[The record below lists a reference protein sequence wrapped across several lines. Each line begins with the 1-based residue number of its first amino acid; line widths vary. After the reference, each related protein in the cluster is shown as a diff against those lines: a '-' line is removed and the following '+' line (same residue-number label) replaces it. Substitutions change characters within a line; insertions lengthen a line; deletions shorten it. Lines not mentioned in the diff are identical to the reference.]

1 MPRGA
6 GVFSA
11 LGFLVAPVSF
21 EVSRTRPMRLANA
34 DTARLAA
41 LFGELEAEA
50 AAVVR
55 HAAPAAAVRFARAAD
70 VCYHGQGHQ
79 IRVTLAAGGAGLAPA
94 AIAGRFLA
102 EYKTRY
108 GYTYE
113 DLEIELVT
121 LRVTAA
127 AERTAPEPSAPAP
140 EGAAREALKGERPAW
155 SPRGRRFVPHRVYAM
170 ERLAPG
176 ASLAGPG
183 ILEEDAS
190 TLIVGEGATAVVDGR
205 GWVTVTL

>member
-1 MPRGA
+1 
-6 GVFSA
+6 V
-11 LGFLVAPVSF
+11 
-21 EVSRTRPMRLANA
+21 RLAQANPI
-34 DTARLAA
+34 RLAA
-41 LFGELEAEA
+41 LFAELEAEA

-55 HAAPAAAVRFARAAD
+55 EAAPAAPVRFARAAD

-79 IRVTLAAGGAGLAPA
+79 IRVTLAPGDAGLASP
-94 AIAGRFLA
+94 AIAERFLS
-102 EYKTRY
+102 EYRARY

-121 LRVTAA
+121 LRVTAS
-127 AERTAPEPSAPAP
+127 AERATPEPSAPAP

-170 ERLAPG
+170 ERLAAG
-176 ASLAGPG
+176 ASLAGPA

-190 TLIVGEGATAVVDGR
+190 TLIVGDGATAVVDGR
-205 GWVTVTL
+205 GWVMVML